1 MSKSKENKIERIK
14 NQKIWPFV
22 VMIVVTIL
30 VSVGMSVAILVLA
43 WNIYMI
49 VRAVRERR
57 REKDILYT
65 STVTVEGISSILRIR
80 QRSC

>member
-1 MSKSKENKIERIK
+1 MSKSKESKIERIK